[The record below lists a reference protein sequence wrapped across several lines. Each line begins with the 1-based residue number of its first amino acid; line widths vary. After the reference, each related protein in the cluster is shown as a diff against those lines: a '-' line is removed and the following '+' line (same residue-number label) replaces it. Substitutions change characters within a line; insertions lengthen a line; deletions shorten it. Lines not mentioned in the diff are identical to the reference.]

1 MICFSPFVC
10 RICMYVCIKYI
21 YQEICMD
28 IVQSY
33 LCLSIHVSSLHEKS
47 FWTEQIYN
55 KEHKF
60 DCVCMS
66 MCLSYLCMHVVY
78 VSFYIINAIPPVTM
92 GWHLKPLPKA
102 EHYVQNN
109 RTSNTNIFN
118 FALLYLCLYFSTLT
132 WFLLFQFSLKPER
145 GCVFLFSARC
155 EYFFSFSIKVSENL
169 L

>member
-1 MICFSPFVC
+1 
-10 RICMYVCIKYI
+10 MYYTLKYI
-21 YQEICMD
+21 YIKRFAWILYNHTFVYQFMYRYMKNLSEQNRYIIKSISL
-28 IVQSY
+28 IV
-33 LCLSIHVSSLHEKS
+33 
-47 FWTEQIYN
+47 F
-55 KEHKF
+55 
-60 DCVCMS
+60 VCC

-78 VSFYIINAIPPVTM
+78 VSFYIIHAIPPVTM
-92 GWHLKPLPKA
+92 GRHQKPLPKA